1 MQARKTD
8 MTNFINSLKTSSEI
22 KMRII
27 KEAVGR
33 KVSILQELK
42 KNQYLNSSIILSAVE
57 AVRRNL
63 SFASS

>member
-42 KNQYLNSSIILSAVE
+42 KN
-57 AVRRNL
+57 
-63 SFASS
+63 